1 MRCRDLLSQT
11 GEQIPGAVA
20 FQRHE
25 QDSPLTDLDSQ
36 LQAGLA
42 GRYVL
47 ERELGRGGM
56 ATVYLAHDMKHD
68 RPVAFKVLHS
78 ELAATLGPDRFLR
91 EIKLAAGLQH
101 PHILSVHDSGETA
114 GRLWFTMPYIE
125 GESLRARLQ
134 REKQLPLDEAL
145 GIAREAAEA
154 LDYAHRH
161 GVVHRDIKPDN
172 ILLSEGHALVADFGI
187 GRALGM
193 AKPGDRLTDSGVVV
207 GTPAYM
213 APEQAMGEATDARS
227 DVYSLGIVL
236 YEMLAG
242 EPPFTGPT
250 AQAVLAKRF
259 SGDTPR
265 LRLLRPA
272 IPEELEQTVS
282 RALTPVPADRFQ
294 TAAEFCQSL
303 STASSSAGG
312 RPIIDTRPRRIRA
325 SLLAVLGV
333 GFLLGLGVLF
343 AWRRWQGGDAGP
355 RRIAV
360 LPFVNLNQAE
370 DEYFADGIT
379 DDVRGK
385 LAALP
390 GMQVTARSSSSQYG
404 QTTKRPQQIG
414 RELGVDYLLTGTVRW
429 EKGKGGRSRVR
440 VSPELVQ
447 ASTGS
452 TRWQQPFEAPLIDVF
467 RVQADIA
474 GRVAQA
480 LDVAL
485 GAGQREQLAERPT
498 RDLTAYDLYL
508 RGRHAFTRRTADGLT
523 QARELFEQA
532 IARDPGFARAH
543 AGLADVYVVLPFWI
557 DLPPRQTYPRAKA
570 AALQALSL
578 DSMLGGAHAA
588 LADIYALY
596 EWDWPASE
604 RAFRRALRLD
614 PNNANTHHWYG
625 EDYLMTVSR
634 VEEAIREGRR
644 ARELDPL
651 SATFGTTLAQS
662 LFRGGRYDEALALLE
677 GILSL
682 DPEYP
687 VAHEALAQVYLLKD
701 RPTDAIP
708 SFQRAVELS
717 GRHALNLALLGYAYT
732 KVGRRRDAQQL
743 LRELEGR
750 ADSAYASPIAF
761 ALLHAGLG
769 DTAQSFHWVERAA
782 DERDPFLIY
791 FFVTDPFLEGLR
803 KDPRGVALLRRMN
816 LPAGR

>member
-1 MRCRDLLSQT
+1 
-11 GEQIPGAVA
+11 V
-20 FQRHE
+20 
-25 QDSPLTDLDSQ
+25 DSSLPNTHDQ

-42 GRYVL
+42 DRYVL
-47 ERELGRGGM
+47 ERQIGRGGM
-56 ATVYLAHDMKHD
+56 ATVYLARDLKHD
-68 RPVAFKVLHS
+68 RPVALKVLHS
-78 ELAATLGPDRFLR
+78 ELAATLGPERFLR
-91 EIKLAAGLQH
+91 EIKLAARLQH

-114 GRLWFTMPYIE
+114 GYLWFTMPYVE
-125 GESLRARLQ
+125 GESLRARLN
-134 REKQLPLDEAL
+134 REKQLPLEEAL
-145 GIAREAAEA
+145 SIGRQAAEA

-193 AKPGDRLTDSGVVV
+193 AQTGARLTDSGVVV

-227 DVYSLGIVL
+227 DVYSLGIVV

-259 SGDTPR
+259 SGDMPR

-272 IPEELEQTVS
+272 IPEGVEQTVS

-294 TAAEFCQSL
+294 TAAELCRAL
-303 STASSSAGG
+303 TTAPSSSDGYPAGTL
-312 RPIIDTRPRRIRA
+312 PTRSKRVPVP
-325 SLLAVLGV
+325 LLAVLGV

-343 AWRRWQGGDAGP
+343 AWRRSQGGDAGP

-390 GMQVTARSSSSQYG
+390 GIQVTARSSSSQYT
-404 QTTKRPQQIG
+404 QTRKTPQEIG

-429 EKGKGGRSRVR
+429 EKGARGRSRVR

-452 TRWQQPFEAPLIDVF
+452 TRWQEPFEAPLIDVF

-523 QARELFEQA
+523 EARQLFEQA

-588 LADIYALY
+588 LADIHALY

-604 RAFRRALRLD
+604 RAFRRALELD

-625 EDYLMTVSR
+625 EDYLMTVGR

-662 LFRGGRYDEALALLE
+662 LFRGGHYDEALALLE
-677 GILSL
+677 GILSV

-687 VAHEALAQVYLLKD
+687 VAHEALAQVYLLQD
-701 RPTDAIP
+701 RPTDAVP

-732 KVGRRRDAQQL
+732 KVGRQRDAQQL

-750 ADSAYASPIAF
+750 ADSGYASPIAF

-769 DTAQSFHWVERAA
+769 DTARSFHWLERAA

-803 KDPRGVALLRRMN
+803 KDSRGVALLRRMN
-816 LPAGR
+816 LPAH

>member
-1 MRCRDLLSQT
+1 MPDL
-11 GEQIPGAVA
+11 
-20 FQRHE
+20 H
-25 QDSPLTDLDSQ
+25 SQ
-36 LQAGLA
+36 LRAGLT

-56 ATVYLAHDMKHD
+56 ATVYLAHDLKHD
-68 RPVAFKVLHS
+68 RPVALKVLNS
-78 ELAATLGPDRFLR
+78 ELAATLGPERFLR
-91 EIKLAAGLQH
+91 EIKLAARLQH

-114 GRLWFTMPYIE
+114 GCLWFTMPYVE
-125 GESLRARLQ
+125 GESLRDRLR
-134 REKQLPLDEAL
+134 REKQLPLKDAL
-145 GIAREAAEA
+145 EIARQAAEA

-172 ILLSEGHALVADFGI
+172 ILLTEGHTLVADFGI
-187 GRALGM
+187 GRALGA
-193 AKPGDRLTDSGVVV
+193 AKQGESLTDAGIVI

-213 APEQAMGEATDARS
+213 APEQAMGEAADARS

-242 EPPFTGPT
+242 EPPFTGATP
-250 AQAVLAKRF
+250 QAVMAKRF

-272 IPEELEQTVS
+272 VPEGVEQTVF
-282 RALTPVPADRFQ
+282 RALTPIPADRFQ
-294 TAAEFCQSL
+294 TAAELCRAL
-303 STASSSAGG
+303 STAPSSDGYPATGTAAA
-312 RPIIDTRPRRIRA
+312 TRSKRIRA
-325 SLLAVLGV
+325 PLLAVLGV

-343 AWRRWQGGDAGP
+343 AWRRSQGGDAGP

-390 GMQVTARSSSSQYG
+390 GMQVIARSSSSQYT
-404 QTTKRPQQIG
+404 QTMKTPQEIG

-429 EKGKGGRSRVR
+429 EKAQGGRSRVR

-452 TRWQQPFEAPLIDVF
+452 TRWQQPFEAPLTDVF
-467 RVQADIA
+467 QVQADIA

-485 GAGQREQLAERPT
+485 SAGEREQLAERPT

-508 RGRHAFTRRTADGLT
+508 RGRHAFNRRTADGLT

-532 IARDPGFARAH
+532 IARDPGFALAH
-543 AGLADVYVVLPFWI
+543 AGLADVYIVLPFWS
-557 DLPPRQTYPRAKA
+557 DVPPRQTYPRAKA
-570 AALQALSL
+570 AALQALRL
-578 DSMLGGAHAA
+578 DSMLGAAHAA

-604 RAFRRALRLD
+604 RGFRRALELD
-614 PNNANTHHWYG
+614 PNNANTHHWFG
-625 EDYLMTVSR
+625 EDYLMTVGR

-651 SATFGTTLAQS
+651 SATFGSTLAQS

-682 DPEYP
+682 DPKYP
-687 VAHEALAQVYLLKD
+687 VAHEALAQVYLLQN
-701 RPTDAIP
+701 RPADAIP
-708 SFQRAVELS
+708 SFQRALELS

-732 KVGRRRDAQQL
+732 KVERLRDAEQL

-769 DTAQSFHWVERAA
+769 DTAGSFHWLERAA

-803 KDPRGVALLRRMN
+803 KDSRGVALLRRMN
-816 LPAGR
+816 LSPRERP